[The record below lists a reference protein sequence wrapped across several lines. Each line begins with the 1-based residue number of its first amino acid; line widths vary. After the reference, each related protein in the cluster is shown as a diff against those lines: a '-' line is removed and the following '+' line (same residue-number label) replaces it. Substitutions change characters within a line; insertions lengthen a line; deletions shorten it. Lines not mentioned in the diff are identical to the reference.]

1 MEVHL
6 AHNQEV
12 VGSSPTPAS
21 NEVMAMRGSRI
32 AKQIITEQRK
42 EAKRKYIALELR
54 KAMLRRR
61 GESNGERTES
71 ETN

>member
-21 NEVMAMRGSRI
+21 NEVMAMKGSRI
-32 AKQIITEQRK
+32 AKQIITEQRR
-42 EAKRKYIALELR
+42 EAKRKQIALQLR
-54 KAMLRRR
+54 EAMRRRR
-61 GESNGERTES
+61 GESNGKREPDT
-71 ETN
+71 T